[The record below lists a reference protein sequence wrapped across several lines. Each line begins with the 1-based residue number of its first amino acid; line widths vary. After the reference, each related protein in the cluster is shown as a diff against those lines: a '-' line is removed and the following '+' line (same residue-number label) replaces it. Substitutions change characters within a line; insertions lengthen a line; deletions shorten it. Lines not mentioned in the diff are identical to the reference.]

1 MHLIIDLGNTRVKFF
16 VFHENRIL
24 HRTFEPIPAWKNTL
38 KKIQKKYP
46 NISNCIISDVN
57 GSITNDLKVSLGSI
71 SVFFCSPKLKLPF
84 KTLYKSKKQLG
95 ADRIALLSA
104 CILDFPNK
112 NVFVIDLGTCIT
124 YDFIDKKSLH
134 HGGAISP
141 GLKMRYKA
149 LNFFT
154 GGLPLLNPEINDK
167 FLGDSTESSIHTG
180 ITNGIITEINEHIC
194 YHKKNCKDLIVIF
207 SGGDA
212 QRLSKPFKNK
222 IFADTNFLA
231 KGLNFILVNNLS

>member
-1 MHLIIDLGNTRVKFF
+1 MKIKISFFFLLLFVNKIFSQQKGLDEKINEAFTPVANWWGNL
-16 VFHENRIL
+16 IL
-24 HRTFEPIPAWKNTL
+24 HTFPGSKFIFGSEIPTIIILLVGGALFFTIFFGFINLRYFPISINTVMG
-38 KKIQKKYP
+38 K
-46 NISNCIISDVN
+46 
-57 GSITNDLKVSLGSI
+57 
-71 SVFFCSPKLKLPF
+71 
-84 KTLYKSKKQLG
+84 
-95 ADRIALLSA
+95 
-104 CILDFPNK
+104 
-112 NVFVIDLGTCIT
+112 

-154 GGLPLLNPEINDK
+154 GGLPLLNPEISDK

-194 YHKKNCKDLIVIF
+194 YHKKNCKDLIVLF

-231 KGLNFILVNNLS
+231 KGLNFILVSNLS